1 MNIKNED
8 STALVKKAKELGKEY
23 FGVYQ
28 GCAHATLMAV
38 ADTLKMEVSDDVFK
52 SVIGLNGT
60 AGGCGGLCGA
70 SAVFGLR
77 YGPNRKEYLE
87 NPDMSEI
94 MGMMLGIQTKFEEKY
109 SGYSCMDVMS
119 SLFGRSF
126 DFRVPEDAV
135 AYGNV
140 DAMKCSLATSD
151 AAGWIVEAIVSKEQA

>member
-8 STALVKKAKELGKEY
+8 SITLVKKAKELGKEY
-23 FGVYQ
+23 FEVYQ
-28 GCAHATLMAV
+28 GCAQATLMAV

-60 AGGCGGLCGA
+60 AGGCGGVCGA
-70 SAVFGLR
+70 SAIFGLR
-77 YGPNRKEYLE
+77 YGPSRKEYLE
-87 NPDMSEI
+87 N
-94 MGMMLGIQTKFEEKY
+94 Y

-135 AYGNV
+135 AYGKV

-151 AAGWIVEAIVSKEQA
+151 AAGWIVETIISKEQV